1 MATEYS
7 TESPQGVNN
16 TQMMHRLTTIKTNDT
31 YEGIRPILKK
41 NIETSHYSRKDRLGT
56 EIDHNIKAHSVTFRD
71 DIIQVPIYDIHE
83 IETHKNIH
91 HSSLACQCVMF

>member
-1 MATEYS
+1 MITIE
-7 TESPQGVNN
+7 VN
-16 TQMMHRLTTIKTNDT
+16 
-31 YEGIRPILKK
+31 RPILKK
-41 NIETSHYSRKDRLGT
+41 NMNIETPLKDRLGT
-56 EIDHNIKAHSVTFRD
+56 EIDHNIKAHSVTFR